1 MSTEQNM
8 QEEKQSYAFSK
19 EELAKI
25 DAIKAKYPE
34 RQSAVMPV
42 LWMAQR
48 KFGHVEPPVQQLV
61 AKTLDLPA
69 AHVYGVTTFYT
80 QYYGE
85 RKGKY
90 VFDVCTTLTCQI
102 CGGYDILHHLENK
115 LGIKA
120 GETTEDGMF
129 SIQSVEC
136 LGACG
141 YAPMMQITNGVYCNH
156 LTTEK
161 VDKIVDGLKEGKM
174 PEFEQIPFPQHHE
187 NVVASN
193 GNGSTKANGSASSSE
208 N

>member
-1 MSTEQNM
+1 MSTEQNI
-8 QEEKQSYAFSK
+8 K
-19 EELAKI
+19 EAEQDYTFTKDELKKI

-102 CGGYDILHHLENK
+102 CGGYDILHHIEDR

-161 VDKIVDGLKEGKM
+161 VDKIIDGLKEGKM

-187 NVVASN
+187 EVVTPN
-193 GNGSTKANGSASSSE
+193 GNGKAKGNGSASSKS
-208 N
+208 